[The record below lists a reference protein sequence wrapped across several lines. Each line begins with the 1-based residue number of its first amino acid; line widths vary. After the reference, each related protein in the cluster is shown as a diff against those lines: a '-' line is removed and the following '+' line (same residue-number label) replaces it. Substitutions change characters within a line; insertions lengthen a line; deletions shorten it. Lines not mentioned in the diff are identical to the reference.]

1 MTSLI
6 KASQITKGYQ
16 QGPAYLSILKGI
28 DLEVAQGE
36 RVAIIGSSG
45 SGKTSLLNILGT
57 LDVATSGELEIAGV
71 VIRRLSQTA
80 LGRFRNQHLGFV
92 YQFHHL
98 LPEFSALENVR
109 LPLMIAGYQS
119 AQAQEEAYLALEAV
133 GLTARAQHKPAA
145 LSGGERQRVAIAR
158 ALVTRPPCLLLD
170 EPTGNL
176 DQETAQDIQ
185 NLLLNISQASNLSL
199 IVVTHDLQFAQALDK
214 VYKLSAG
221 VLQAS

>member
-6 KASQITKGYQ
+6 KASQITKDYQ
-16 QGPAYLSILKGI
+16 QGPEHLSILKGI
-28 DLEVAQGE
+28 NLEVAQGE

-57 LDVATSGELEIAGV
+57 LDVATSGELEIAGM
-71 VIRRLSQTA
+71 VISRLSQTA

-119 AQAQEEAYLALEAV
+119 KQAQEEAYLALEAV
-133 GLTARAQHKPAA
+133 GLTARAKHKPAA

-176 DQETAQDIQ
+176 DQETAQEIQ
-185 NLLLNISQASNLSL
+185 NLLLDISKQSNLSL
-199 IVVTHDLQFAQALDK
+199 IVVTHDLKFAQVLDK
-214 VYKLSAG
+214 VYTLSAG